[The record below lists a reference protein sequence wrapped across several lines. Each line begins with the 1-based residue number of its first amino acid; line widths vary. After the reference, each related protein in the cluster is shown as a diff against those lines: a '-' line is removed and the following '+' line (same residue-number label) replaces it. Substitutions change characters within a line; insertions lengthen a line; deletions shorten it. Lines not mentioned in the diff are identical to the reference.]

1 MNRYVR
7 ADDRIIT
14 SDKVTHKLTQDICCA
29 GHMGTLNKGS
39 YVRIGKEWINYYGH
53 WVDIISERGLH
64 YSIRPDEVE
73 KVTEELPQ
81 ADTIKDLCDGFYIDY
96 KPAFDQIGICK
107 GFEYFKN
114 QWYHFEKKPNAYGF
128 IKTDK
133 GFIYVAKLNEQG
145 ELVLL

>member
-1 MNRYVR
+1 MSRYVR
-7 ADDRIIT
+7 TKDRVFEL
-14 SDKVTHKLTQDICCA
+14 SGAWGFFDVVN
-29 GHMGTLNKGS
+29 NKKA
-39 YVRIGKEWINYYGH
+39 YETIQPPHFLEET
-53 WVDIISERGLH
+53 DIIKE
-64 YSIRPDEVE
+64 
-73 KVTEELPQ
+73 

-145 ELVLL
+145 ELILL